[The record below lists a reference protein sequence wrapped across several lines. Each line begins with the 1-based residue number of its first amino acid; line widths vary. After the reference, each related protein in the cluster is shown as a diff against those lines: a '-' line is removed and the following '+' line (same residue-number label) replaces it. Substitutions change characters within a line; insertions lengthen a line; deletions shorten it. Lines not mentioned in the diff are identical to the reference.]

1 MRRFN
6 IAIPDDA
13 PPVMRP
19 SKAYQTL
26 LERAEVSYYDSLPSS
41 DEALV
46 GRVGDA
52 EGAVSIRASAK
63 FPEAVLAACPKL
75 QIVSVWGTG
84 TDHIDL
90 AVAARLGITV
100 TNTPAVSAVA
110 MAEHALAL
118 MLAVARR
125 IPRIDFEMRQ
135 GTWPRGLITQLHG
148 KTLGIIGLGAIGRQT
163 ARIARGIGMRVV
175 AWTMHPSSELA
186 RELGLA
192 LVDLDELYEIS
203 DVVSL
208 HLRQS
213 PETTG
218 FIGEREFQRMKP
230 SAIFINTARGPI
242 ADERALIAALEE
254 KRIAGAGLDVF
265 DVEPLQKDH
274 PLTRLPNVVMTPHA
288 GGAAPEV
295 LEAGLQLAVDNL
307 FAYFEGKPVN
317 VVAGARGRA
326 KG

>member
-1 MRRFN
+1 MGKFR

-19 SKAYQTL
+19 SRAYGTL
-26 LERAEVSYYDSLPSS
+26 LERAEVIYYDSLPSS
-41 DEALV
+41 DGELV
-46 GRVGDA
+46 ERVGDA
-52 EGAVSIRASAK
+52 EGAISIRASAK

-75 QIVSVWGTG
+75 KIVSVWGTG
-84 TDHIDL
+84 TDHVDL
-90 AVAARLGITV
+90 AAAARLGITI
-100 TNTPAVSAVA
+100 TNTPGVSAIA
-110 MAEHALAL
+110 MAEHTLTL

-125 IPRIDFEMRQ
+125 IPQIDVETRQ
-135 GTWPRGLITQLHG
+135 GSWPRGLITQLHG

-163 ARIARGIGMRVV
+163 ARLARGIGMRVV
-175 AWTMHPSSELA
+175 AWTMHPSAKLA
-186 RELGLA
+186 EELGLA

-213 PETTG
+213 PESTG
-218 FIGEREFQRMKP
+218 LLDDRAFRRMKP

-242 ADERALIAALEE
+242 ADEQALIAALAE

-265 DVEPLQKDH
+265 DVEPLPKDH
-274 PLTRLPNVVMTPHA
+274 PLTRLPNVVMTPHS

-295 LEAGLQLAVDNL
+295 LEAGLRLSVDNL
-307 FAYFEGKPVN
+307 FAYFEGKPAN
-317 VVAGARGRA
+317 VVASPRDRNTR
-326 KG
+326 

>member
-1 MRRFN
+1 MRKFK
-6 IAIPDDA
+6 IAVPDDA

-19 SKAYQTL
+19 SKAYAAL

-41 DEALV
+41 DEELV
-46 GRVGDA
+46 ERLGDA
-52 EGAVSIRASAK
+52 EGAISIRASAK

-84 TDHIDL
+84 TDHVDL
-90 AVAARLGITV
+90 VAATRLGITI
-100 TNTPAVSAVA
+100 TNTPGVSAIA
-110 MAEHALAL
+110 MAEHTLAL
-118 MLAVARR
+118 MLSVARR
-125 IPRIDFEMRQ
+125 IPRIDAQTRR
-135 GTWPRGLITQLHG
+135 GSWPRGLITQLHG

-175 AWTMHPSSELA
+175 AWTMHPSAELA
-186 RELGLA
+186 EELGLE
-192 LVDLDELYEIS
+192 LVNLEELYEIS

-218 FIGEREFQRMKP
+218 LLDNPAFRRMKP

-242 ADERALIAALEE
+242 VDERALIAALEE

-265 DVEPLQKDH
+265 DVEPLPKNH
-274 PLTRLPNVVMTPHA
+274 PLTRLPNVVMTPHS

-307 FAYFEGKPVN
+307 FADFEGKPVN
-317 VVAGARGRA
+317 VVARA
-326 KG
+326 

>member
-1 MRRFN
+1 MQRFK

-13 PPVMRP
+13 PPVMGA
-19 SKAYQTL
+19 STAYQAL
-26 LERAEVSYYDSLPSS
+26 LERAEVGYYDSLPSS
-41 DEALV
+41 DAELV
-46 GRVGDA
+46 ERVGDA
-52 EGAVSIRASAK
+52 QGAISIRASAK
-63 FPEAVLAACPKL
+63 FPRAVLAACSKL
-75 QIVSVWGTG
+75 RIVSVWGTG
-84 TDHIDL
+84 TDHVDL
-90 AVAARLGITV
+90 AAAARLGITV
-100 TNTPAVSAVA
+100 TNTPGVSAVA

-125 IPRIDFEMRQ
+125 IPLIDAQTRQ
-135 GTWPRGLITQLHG
+135 GSWPRGLITQLHG

-186 RELGLA
+186 QELGLE
-192 LVDLDELYEIS
+192 LMDLDELYEIS

-213 PETTG
+213 PESTG
-218 FIGEREFQRMKP
+218 LLDDRAFRRMKP

-242 ADERALIAALEE
+242 ADEQALIAALEE

-265 DVEPLQKDH
+265 DVEPLPKDH
-274 PLTRLPNVVMTPHA
+274 PLTRLPNVVMTPHS

-295 LEAGLQLAVDNL
+295 LEAGLRLSVDNL

-317 VVAGARGRA
+317 GVASPRDRDTR
-326 KG
+326 